1 MTEVD
6 SWLVSRVPAFSLH
19 LKSTKSSLSKIRI
32 WPWQSPSLKLLAR
45 DGCSGVH
52 LQSQRLTQRW
62 EDNFSTGTLRLAWET
77 SWRWYSPQDERLLG
91 PHGLIAVDHS
101 RPVSIGALSFPSLV
115 SAFHSHDTDSRNYF
129 TGRKGLLT
137 MFTHSSVDF
146 GPWLSSLSLGLG
158 PLLWSVKWSV
168 RYLMTWRSPN
178 TTYLLKVLPLSC
190 ITKLSAHTLMRGH
203 LEYCN
208 PLFWLQSLF
217 LLDFSCCRKHYNQK
231 QLKEERVYRT
241 LPSRQQSITEGRQV
255 GAWKQEL
262 NQGSPRNTAPW
273 LSPKL
278 TFNHLSNPGALA

>member
-6 SWLVSRVPAFSLH
+6 SWLVSRVPAFPLH

-32 WPWQSPSLKLLAR
+32 WPWQSTSLKLLAR

-62 EDNFSTGTLRLAWET
+62 EDDFNTGTLRLAWET
-77 SWRWYSPQDERLLG
+77 SWRWYRPQDERLLG
-91 PHGLIAVDHS
+91 PHGLVAVDHS
-101 RPVSIGALSFPSLV
+101 RPVSIGTLSFLSLV
-115 SAFHSHDTDSRNYF
+115 SAFHSRDTDSMNSFR
-129 TGRKGLLT
+129 GRKGLLT
-137 MFTHSSVDF
+137 MFTHSKQSSVDF
-146 GPWLSSLSLGLG
+146 GPWLSSLNLGLG
-158 PLLWSVKWSV
+158 PLLWSVKWNV

-178 TTYLLKVLPLSC
+178 TTYLLKVLLLSC
-190 ITKLSAHTLMRGH
+190 ITKLSTPTLMRD

-217 LLDFSCCRKHYNQK
+217 LLDFSCCRKHHNQK
-231 QLKEERVYRT
+231 QLKEERVYHPPLRGERQE
-241 LPSRQQSITEGRQV
+241 PGSKSWSR
-255 GAWKQEL
+255 
-262 NQGSPRNTAPW
+262 QGSPRNTAPW